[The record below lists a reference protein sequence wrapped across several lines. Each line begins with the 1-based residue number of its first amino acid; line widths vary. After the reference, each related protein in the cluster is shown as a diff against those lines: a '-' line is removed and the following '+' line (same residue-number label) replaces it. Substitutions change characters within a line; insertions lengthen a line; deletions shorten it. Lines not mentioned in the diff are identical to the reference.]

1 MNVQTRISPV
11 PAPQR
16 AHEPH
21 DFDVAI
27 IGAGTAGMA
36 AYREASRHTHRIAL
50 IDGGPLG
57 TTCARVG
64 CMPSKLL
71 IAAAE
76 AAHAGAFSGQFGVHH
91 GAALIDGRAVMQRI
105 RRERDRFLGFV
116 EQAVHG
122 FEHAELIGEHAQLQ
136 DNHRIRLSGGRLVT
150 ARSIVIA
157 TGSSPYVPPALY
169 PAGDRLI
176 VNDDVFAWHDLPRSA
191 AVFGT
196 GVIGIELGQA
206 LHRLGVRVRLFARGE
221 RIGPLTD
228 PVVLEAARQAFGAEL
243 AITRARAV
251 SLARVGD
258 EVAVRWGDAA
268 GEEERF
274 DYIIA
279 ASGRRPNLRG
289 LGLENTSIAPWDT
302 PLPPY
307 DPNTGRIG
315 LSNIYMAGDVN
326 GERPLLHEAA
336 DEGRIA
342 GENAAFHPESVPR
355 VRRTPLGI
363 VFSDPQIA
371 LAGASHADLVRRLG
385 SALAVGEV
393 SFADQGRARVMGVNR
408 GHLRVYAER
417 ESGRLLGAEMVGPA
431 AEHLAHLLAWAVE
444 SGLTVERTL
453 QMPFYHPV
461 LEEGVR
467 TALRDL
473 NQQLVQEANPA
484 LRQMEPERLP

>member
-1 MNVQTRISPV
+1 MNIQTGIA
-11 PAPQR
+11 PASTPQR
-16 AHEPH
+16 VSEPF

-27 IGAGTAGMA
+27 IGAGSAGMA
-36 AYREASRHTHRIAL
+36 AYREASLHTRRIAL

-76 AAHAGAFSGQFGVHH
+76 AAHAGGRSGQFGVHH
-91 GAALIDGRAVMQRI
+91 GPALIDGRAVMQRV
-105 RRERDRFLGFV
+105 RRERERFVGFV
-116 EQAVHG
+116 EEAVHG
-122 FEHAELIGEHAQLQ
+122 FEHAELIRDHARLE
-136 DNHRIRLSGGRLVT
+136 DNHRIRLAGGRLVT

-157 TGSSPYVPPALY
+157 TGSSPYIPPALY

-176 VNDDVFAWHDLPRSA
+176 VNDDVFAWDDLPGSV

-196 GVIGIELGQA
+196 GVIGLELGQA
-206 LHRLGVRVRLFARGE
+206 LHRLGVRVRLFGRGE

-228 PVVLEAARQAFGAEL
+228 PVVIEAARQVFGEEL
-243 AITRARAV
+243 TITRSAPVSVAREGEQV
-251 SLARVGD
+251 V
-258 EVAVRWGDAA
+258 VRWGDDRP
-268 GEEERF
+268 EEERF
-274 DYIIA
+274 DYVIA

-289 LGLENTSIAPWDT
+289 LGLGNTNVAPWDT

-307 DPNTGRIG
+307 DPHTGRMAG
-315 LSNIYMAGDVN
+315 SNIFIAGDVN
-326 GERPLLHEAA
+326 GDLPLLHEAA

-342 GENAAFHPESVPR
+342 GENAARYPRSVPR
-355 VRRTPLGI
+355 LRRTSLGI

-371 LAGASHADLVRRLG
+371 LAGASHAELVHRFG
-385 SALAVGEV
+385 STLAVGEV

-408 GHLRVYAER
+408 GHLRVYGEPQ
-417 ESGRLLGAEMVGPA
+417 SGRLLGAEMFGPA
-431 AEHLAHLLAWAVE
+431 AEHLAHLLAWTIEA
-444 SGLTVERTL
+444 GLTVDRIL

-473 NQQLVQEANPA
+473 NQTLGHTANPA
-484 LRQMEPERLP
+484 LRRLTPGDPR